1 MGAPTDSAF
10 AKIDA
15 TSLNALL
22 ADTSKLTSVL
32 LLHVVASKL
41 TAADLYDGRV
51 LPTAGGDS
59 LVVSISGSMVYL
71 TSAKAGGNVAQVTA
85 TDIMASN
92 GVVHLIDTVL
102 MLPTATTTM
111 MSTTTESPMLSI
123 PALVSQTPT
132 LSTLLTA
139 VQASPTALNALSG
152 AGPFTVFAPT
162 DSAFA
167 KIDTASLNALL
178 ADTSKLASVL
188 LLHVVASKLT
198 AADLYDG
205 RVLPTAGG
213 DSLVV
218 SISGSTV
225 TL

>member
-41 TAADLYDGRV
+41 TAADLYNGRV

-123 PALVSQTPT
+123 PALVSQT
-132 LSTLLTA
+132 LGNA
-139 VQASPTALNALSG
+139 VRTNCGNPC
-152 AGPFTVFAPT
+152 
-162 DSAFA
+162 
-167 KIDTASLNALL
+167 KSLC
-178 ADTSKLASVL
+178 SS
-188 LLHVVASKLT
+188 
-198 AADLYDG
+198 
-205 RVLPTAGG
+205 
-213 DSLVV
+213 
-218 SISGSTV
+218 
-225 TL
+225 